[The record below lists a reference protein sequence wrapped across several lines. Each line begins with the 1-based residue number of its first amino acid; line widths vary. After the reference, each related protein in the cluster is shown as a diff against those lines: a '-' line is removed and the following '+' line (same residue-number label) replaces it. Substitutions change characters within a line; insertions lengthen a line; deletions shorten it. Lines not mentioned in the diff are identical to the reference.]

1 MIEFIK
7 GKLINKKPTSVIIE
21 SGGLGFLIHITLTAF
36 DNLPQTGEEA
46 TVVTHLHVKESPFG
60 ILLYGFADENE
71 REIFRHIISVS
82 GIGPKTA
89 ISILSAMN
97 YRQIT
102 EMIVSG
108 NFLPLTSISGIG
120 KKTAERLAVEL
131 KDKLAKT
138 EFDISLP
145 HINKNTFSELSK
157 ISGII
162 SALVTLGYNRLEAD
176 KMIKKISSSIN
187 IMEMSDEDIIRE
199 ALKGQ

>member
-7 GKLINKKPTSVIIE
+7 GKLISKKPTSAIIE
-21 SGGLGFLIHITLTAF
+21 SGGIGYLIHITLTAF
-36 DNLPQTGEEA
+36 DALPQQGEEA
-46 TVVTHLHVKESPFG
+46 SVVTHLHIKESPFG

-71 REIFRHIISVS
+71 RE
-82 GIGPKTA
+82 A

-102 EMIVSG
+102 EMIASG
-108 NFLPLTSISGIG
+108 NYLPLTAISGVG

-138 EFDISLP
+138 EFETSLP
-145 HINKNTFSELSK
+145 HMNKSTFSELSK
-157 ISGII
+157 VSGII
-162 SALVTLGYNRLEAD
+162 SALVNLGYNRLEAD

-199 ALKGQ
+199 VLRG

>member
-1 MIEFIK
+1 MIEYIK
-7 GKLINKKPTSVIIE
+7 GKLVSKKPTSAVIE
-21 SGGLGFLIHITLTAF
+21 SGGLGYLINITLTAF
-36 DNLPQTGEEA
+36 DTLPQPGEEA
-46 TVVTHLHVKESPFG
+46 VIVTHLHVKDNPFG
-60 ILLYGFADENE
+60 VLLYGFADENE

-102 EMIVSG
+102 EMITSG
-108 NFLPLTSISGIG
+108 NYLPLTSISGVG

-138 EFDISLP
+138 EFESALP
-145 HINKNTFSELSK
+145 HMNKGTFSELSK
-157 ISGII
+157 VSGII
-162 SALVTLGYNRLEAD
+162 SALVTLGYNRIEAD

-187 IMEMSDEDIIRE
+187 IMEMSDEEIIRE
-199 ALKGQ
+199 VLRGQ

>member
-7 GKLINKKPTSVIIE
+7 GKLISKKPTSVIIE
-21 SGGLGFLIHITLTAF
+21 SGGIGYLIHITLTAF
-36 DNLPQTGEEA
+36 DILPQTGEEA
-46 TVVTHLHVKESPFG
+46 TIITHLHVKESPFG

-71 REIFRHIISVS
+71 REMFRHIISVS

-138 EFDISLP
+138 EFDVSLP